1 MESVFIPVPRQ
12 ITHNREYFVELWQ
25 AVEQQYALYI
35 TIHDHTGSLLLSD
48 GRMLRPLGNIHRC
61 DFCTYN
67 RQYHG
72 NQCVD
77 HCRWQI
83 AAEAARSGKPFISR
97 CHAGAVE
104 LVLPLLRRGKHL
116 ATIFAGTFRDPELKL
131 PAGSPKEL
139 VQLYN
144 ALPAWRAKNVS
155 LYMRELEMLGAA
167 LLALAENERFS
178 SGNALRGRRAVIED
192 FFRFNLSTPDLGL
205 KNLADKLELSQSRT
219 SHILKMEFN
228 QSFSNLLTQ
237 VRIERVCQLL
247 CSTEMTLGKIAQL
260 CGFRNEYY
268 LSRVFRRATG
278 MPPGSYRNAVRQS
291 GTVAREDIENI

>member
-12 ITHNREYFVELWQ
+12 ITHNRDYFIELWQ

-48 GRMLRPLGNIHRC
+48 GMMLRPQGNIHRC

-67 RQYHG
+67 RHHHG
-72 NQCVD
+72 DECVD

-104 LVLPLLRRGKHL
+104 LVLPLLRSGKHL

-131 PAGSPKEL
+131 PSSCPKEL
-139 VQLYN
+139 DQLYN
-144 ALPAWRAKNVS
+144 SLPVWRPNNVALY
-155 LYMRELEMLGAA
+155 LREMEMLGTT
-167 LLALAENERFS
+167 LLSLAENERFS
-178 SGNALRGRRAVIED
+178 SGNTGHGRKALIEE
-192 FFRFNLSTPDLGL
+192 FFRFNLSTPKLGL

-219 SHILKMEFN
+219 SHILQQEFN
-228 QSFSNLLTQ
+228 QSFSQLLNQ

-247 CSTEMTLGKIAQL
+247 SSTEMTLAKIAQL

-268 LSRVFRRATG
+268 LSRVFRRETG
-278 MPPGSYRNAVRQS
+278 MPPGSYRNAVRKSVDQK
-291 GTVAREDIENI
+291 REYIENI

>member
-12 ITHNREYFVELWQ
+12 ITHNRDYFIELWQ

-48 GRMLRPLGNIHRC
+48 GMMLRPQGNIHRC

-67 RQYHG
+67 REHYG

-116 ATIFAGTFRDPELKL
+116 ATIFAGTFRDPELKM
-131 PAGSPKEL
+131 PMGSPKKF

-144 ALPAWRAKNVS
+144 ALPVWRPNNTA
-155 LYMRELEMLGAA
+155 LYLRELEMLGAA

-178 SGNALRGRRAVIED
+178 SGNALRGRKAVIEE

-219 SHILKMEFN
+219 SHILRQEFHK
-228 QSFSNLLTQ
+228 SFSELLTR
-237 VRIERVCQLL
+237 VRIEKVCQLL
-247 CSTEMTLGKIAQL
+247 SSTEMTLGKIAQL

-278 MPPGSYRNAVRQS
+278 MPPGSYRNTARQS
-291 GTVAREDIENI
+291 ETVEKEDIKNI

>member
-1 MESVFIPVPRQ
+1 MESVFIPVSRQ
-12 ITHNREYFVELWQ
+12 ITHNREYFIELWQ

-48 GRMLRPLGNIHRC
+48 GMMLRPQGNIHRC

-67 RQYHG
+67 RLYHG
-72 NQCVD
+72 TQCVD

-83 AAEAARSGKPFISR
+83 AAEAARNGKPFISR

-104 LVLPLLRRGKHL
+104 LVLPLLRCGKHL

-131 PAGSPKEL
+131 PASYPKEL
-139 VQLYN
+139 GLLYN
-144 ALPAWRAKNVS
+144 SLPVWRPNNAALY
-155 LYMRELEMLGAA
+155 LREMEMLGAT

-178 SGNALRGRRAVIED
+178 SGNAGHGRKALIEE

-219 SHILKMEFN
+219 SHILRQEFN
-228 QSFSNLLTQ
+228 QSFSKLLNRA
-237 VRIERVCQLL
+237 RIKRVCQLL
-247 CSTEMTLGKIAQL
+247 SSTEMTLGKIAQL

-268 LSRVFRRATG
+268 LSRVFRRETG
-278 MPPGSYRNAVRQS
+278 IPPGSYRSTVRKS
-291 GTVAREDIENI
+291 GNLEKEDIENI